1 MTDGQP
7 ARLFTPRSTAV
18 SVLGVLMLVLGFALG
33 YPTLVV
39 IGFGCLLILIMG
51 LLLLGRRPG
60 GQLSREISPEQL
72 TRGERVG
79 VQLRAGNRGLTPI
92 GAVDVIDRVAGKD
105 VELRLPAVPPRGE
118 ATISYSFLTR
128 RRGELQFGPV
138 RLERRDP
145 FGLFLREREFGEIR
159 TALVHPRVLPMSA
172 SRSGRI
178 QGMEGGSADR
188 DVLGSNQF
196 STLRDYVI
204 GDELRQVHWRSSA
217 RVGKLMVKQLVDNPL
232 PRALLVLDTDPAA
245 YPANAGGVEFG
256 EEAVDVAASLCAALV
271 AEGLPVTLRY
281 GASDTVI
288 EALRAEDMPRI
299 LDALAVAE
307 FGTPTRPPARLRNLI
322 LASRATS
329 LYVVTG
335 SHAGGTAARVLEA
348 LGLVGEALLVQV
360 GAAPGEMSPRRGMR
374 VVTGWTA
381 DDFALTPA
389 QVAAATAAA
398 SPYRPM
404 STGVRT

>member
-1 MTDGQP
+1 M
-7 ARLFTPRSTAV
+7 
-18 SVLGVLMLVLGFALG
+18 
-33 YPTLVV
+33 
-39 IGFGCLLILIMG
+39 
-51 LLLLGRRPG
+51 
-60 GQLSREISPEQL
+60 
-72 TRGERVG
+72 
-79 VQLRAGNRGLTPI
+79 QLRASNRGLTPI
-92 GAVDVIDRVAGKD
+92 GAVDAIDRVAGKE

-145 FGLFLREREFGEIR
+145 FGLFLRERQLGEIR

-204 GDELRQVHWRSSA
+204 GDELRQVHWRSTA

-245 YPANAGGVEFG
+245 YPPNGGGIEFG
-256 EEAVDVAASLCAALV
+256 EEAVDVAASLCAAIV

-281 GASDTVI
+281 GVSDNVI

-307 FGTPTRPPARLRNLI
+307 FGTPTRQPPRLRNLI

-329 LYVVTG
+329 LYVVSG
-335 SHAGGTAARVLEA
+335 SLAGGTAARVLEA

-360 GAAPGEMSPRRGMR
+360 GAAPSTSSPRMGMR
-374 VVTGWTA
+374 VLTGWTA
-381 DDFALTPA
+381 DDFALDPA
-389 QVAAATAAA
+389 ALAGRARGPAAAGG
-398 SPYRPM
+398 R
-404 STGVRT
+404 R